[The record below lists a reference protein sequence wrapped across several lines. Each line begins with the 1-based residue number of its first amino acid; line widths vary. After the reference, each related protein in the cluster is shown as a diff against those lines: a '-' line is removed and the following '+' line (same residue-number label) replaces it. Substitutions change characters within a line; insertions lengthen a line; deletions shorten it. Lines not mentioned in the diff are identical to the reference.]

1 MENKRID
8 LDKYLSPFTD
18 DISILVRDLRAKI
31 LKLDLDLDEVIK
43 WNNIIYEKNGLV
55 YAIVVHKEHVNLEF
69 ANGIELLDPDGML
82 EGTGKKMRHVKIRNS
97 EEIESK
103 KLTNLIREALDL
115 NTAKKNLDI

>member
-18 DISILVRDLRAKI
+18 DISILVRDLRDKI
-31 LKLDLDLDEVIK
+31 LKLDSDLDEVIK

-55 YAIVVHKEHVNLEF
+55 YAIVVHKDHVNLEF

-82 EGTGKKMRHVKIRNS
+82 EGTGKKIRHVKIRNS

-103 KLTNLIREALDL
+103 KLTNLIREALNL
-115 NTAKKNLDI
+115 NTAKKI